1 MKSIKNDIIDN
12 KLRWDLLPLDLIE
25 KIVEVFSFGAKKYS
39 PNTWQKLPDGYNRYK
54 AAMLRH
60 LTAHEKGELYDKE
73 SGLPHLAHMA
83 WNAIALL
90 YFALK
95 KEKHHESHCHQ
106 SENG

>member
-1 MKSIKNDIIDN
+1 MESIKNDIIDN